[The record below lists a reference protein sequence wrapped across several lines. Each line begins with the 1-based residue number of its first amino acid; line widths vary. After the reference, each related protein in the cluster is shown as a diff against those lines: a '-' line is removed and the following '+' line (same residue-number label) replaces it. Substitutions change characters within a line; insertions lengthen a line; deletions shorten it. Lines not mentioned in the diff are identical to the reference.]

1 MFREE
6 DKIIA
11 FFNSNAL
18 ARHFLA
24 GQQWSE
30 QRAYGMCTIM
40 SAQQY
45 LALLNAKFPKRK
57 TK

>member
-40 SAQQY
+40 SPQQY